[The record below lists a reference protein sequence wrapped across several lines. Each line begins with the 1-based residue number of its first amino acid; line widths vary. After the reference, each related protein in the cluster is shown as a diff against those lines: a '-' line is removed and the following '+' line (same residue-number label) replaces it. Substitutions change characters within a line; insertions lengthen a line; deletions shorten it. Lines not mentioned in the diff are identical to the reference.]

1 MRKRLINL
9 VIDACY
15 RIDEKRGKLNHY
27 EGETAPYCGHHYNGT
42 DGVLYSAYY
51 REGDGGERS
60 DVLGFRFGRD
70 TDDEYWW
77 SFRYK
82 FKIVKD
88 LYISGEKEA
97 SSLAW
102 TNISSEIDSFIKV
115 NIKTKHMRFKYR
127 LERNW

>member
-15 RIDEKRGKLNHY
+15 RIDEKRGVLKHY
-27 EGETAPYCGHHYNGT
+27 EGETAPYCGHHYSGT
-42 DGVLYSAYY
+42 DGVLYSSHYH
-51 REGDGGERS
+51 EGDGGERA

-77 SFRYK
+77 RFRYK

-88 LYISGEKEA
+88 LYINGEKEA
-97 SSLAW
+97 TNLAW
-102 TNISSEIDSFIKV
+102 TNISTEIDSFIKLNV
-115 NIKTKHMRFKYR
+115 KTKHMRFKHR
-127 LERNW
+127 LKRKW

>member
-15 RIDEKRGKLNHY
+15 RIDEKCGKLNHY
-27 EGETAPYCGHHYNGT
+27 EGETAPYCGHHYSGT

-51 REGDGGERS
+51 REGDGGERA

-77 SFRYK
+77 SFRYN

-115 NIKTKHMRFKYR
+115 NIKTKHMRFKHR

>member
-1 MRKRLINL
+1 MNKRLINL

-15 RIDEKRGKLNHY
+15 RIDKKRGVLKHY
-27 EGETAPYCGHHYNGT
+27 EGETAPYCGHHYSGT
-42 DGVLYSAYY
+42 DGVLYSSHYH
-51 REGDGGERS
+51 EGDGGERA

-88 LYISGEKEA
+88 LYIDGEKEA

-102 TNISSEIDSFIKV
+102 TNISSEIDSFIKL
-115 NIKTKHMRFKYR
+115 NIKTKNMRFKHR
-127 LERNW
+127 LKRNW

>member
-1 MRKRLINL
+1 MKKRLINL

-15 RIDEKRGKLNHY
+15 RIDKKRGKLDHY

-42 DGVLYSAYY
+42 DGVLYSSHYH
-51 REGDGGERS
+51 EGDGGERA

-88 LYISGEKEA
+88 LYIDRQQES

-102 TNISSEIDSFIKV
+102 TNISSEIDSFIKL
-115 NIKTKHMRFKYR
+115 NIKTKNMRFKHR
-127 LERNW
+127 LKRNW

>member
-15 RIDEKRGKLNHY
+15 RIDEKRGVLKHY
-27 EGETAPYCGHHYNGT
+27 EGETAPYCGHHYSGT
-42 DGVLYSAYY
+42 DGVLYSSHYH
-51 REGDGGERS
+51 EGDGGERV
-60 DVLGFRFGRD
+60 DILGFRFGRD

-88 LYISGEKEA
+88 LYISGKREVSNSE
-97 SSLAW
+97 W
-102 TNISSEIDSFIKV
+102 TNISSELNAFYHI
-115 NIKTKHMRFKYR
+115 NIKTKRIRYKYK
-127 LERNW
+127 LKKKW

>member
-1 MRKRLINL
+1 MKNRLINL

-27 EGETAPYCGHHYNGT
+27 EGETASYCGHHYNGT
-42 DGVLYSAYY
+42 DGVLYSSHYH
-51 REGDGGERS
+51 EGDGGERA

-82 FKIVKD
+82 VVREVFNDGLFIAESKYTTFLNELKAVLHYHKH
-88 LYISGEKEA
+88 GF
-97 SSLAW
+97 SLRYR
-102 TNISSEIDSFIKV
+102 
-115 NIKTKHMRFKYR
+115 IKTK
-127 LERNW
+127 